1 MSLSVYSKNLQIF
14 NAEQFK
20 ESVSEEANSRIY
32 FTYGRS
38 VPWSNEAN
46 PPQANTSVTSFNE
59 VWSNMIGAK
68 LLTGNDIR
76 HVVKRINWVA
86 NTIYDA
92 YDHCSCSLDL
102 DDNDVKFYVVT
113 SDWNVYKCLSNNN
126 GGPSLIMP
134 TSLATVGNSNEAD
147 GYVWKYMYTI
157 SPAERLRFT
166 TDTYMPVKILTS
178 DDNSLQWDVQSGAV
192 AGALEVIKIDNAGQN
207 YTSNDTIT
215 LRITGDGANA
225 NAYAIVNT
233 VSNTISSVY
242 VDNPG
247 RGYTYANVIVTDAGT
262 GTGAVLRGIIS
273 PPGGHGSDPLRELG
287 GSNLILNMRIQGSE
301 TDRLLTTNEYRQISL
316 MKDPLVYASSNI
328 ASNTVA
334 SQLSVLTVSGTSTDY
349 EEDELVYQGIDVSN
363 SNFRA
368 VITKW
373 DAANGQLYLSNVEGS
388 PSADILIGFNS
399 AATRFVSAIENP
411 TFQPYTGRL
420 LYIHNIKPITRAED
434 QTEDFRIILKF

>member
-1 MSLSVYSKNLQIF
+1 MSLSVFSKNLQIF

-20 ESVSEEANSRIY
+20 ESVSEDANSRIY

-38 VPWSNEAN
+38 VPWANESS

-76 HVVKRINWVA
+76 HVIKRIDWRA
-86 NTIYDA
+86 NTVYDA
-92 YDHCSCSLDL
+92 YDHCLCSLDL
-102 DDNDVKFYVVT
+102 FDSNSRFYVVT
-113 SDWNVYKCLSNNN
+113 SDWNVYKCLGNNN
-126 GGPSLIMP
+126 GQPSQIMP

-166 TDTYMPVKILTS
+166 TDDYMPVKILTS
-178 DDNSLQWDVQSGAV
+178 DDNSLQWDVQQGAIPGGV
-192 AGALEVIKIDNAGQN
+192 ESIKISSGGQN
-207 YTSNDTIT
+207 YRSNSTIT
-215 LRITGDGANA
+215 LRIAGDGANA

-233 VSNTISSVY
+233 MSNTISSVY
-242 VDNPG
+242 IDNPG
-247 RGYTYANVIVTDAGT
+247 RGYTYANVIVTDAGA
-262 GTGAVLRGIIS
+262 GTGAVLRAMIS
-273 PPGGHGSDPLRELG
+273 PPGGHGTDPVRELG

-301 TDRLLTTNEYRQISL
+301 SDRLLTTNQYRQIA
-316 MKDPLVYASSNI
+316 MVKDPLSFGSSNV
-328 ASNTVA
+328 ASNTII

-349 EEDELVYQGIDVSN
+349 EEDELVYQGVDIAN

-368 VITKW
+368 IVTKW
-373 DAANGQLYLSNVEGS
+373 DSANGQLYLSNVEGS
-388 PSADILIGFNS
+388 PSADLLVGFNS

-411 TFQPYTGRL
+411 TLQPYSGRL